1 MPKSSDCANRAQE
14 IEVEFGR
21 RRIVF
26 FVASDGVR
34 TEIASITRASPH
46 AWRTVVEALVCD
58 ECECRLDR
66 APPHRLLRSIRR
78 RGATG
83 GDHQVIALFVGA
95 TGVA

>member
-1 MPKSSDCANRAQE
+1 MPKSSDCANRASPLSSMPQE

-34 TEIASITRASPH
+34 TEIM
-46 AWRTVVEALVCD
+46 
-58 ECECRLDR
+58 
-66 APPHRLLRSIRR
+66 
-78 RGATG
+78 
-83 GDHQVIALFVGA
+83 QVITD